1 MSERRGSCK
10 HATTRSR
17 REGGGGLILACD
29 VAPLSLLDP
38 RFTLSSLSLSLSN
51 PPQPRSNLG
60 YSISQLSWH
69 QKVELGVRVGR
80 HLLSSLSSKTRA
92 TCCWFLSTT
101 TTAQTTKLP
110 SRRRGQNITQQSTVT
125 PLHSTKCSS

>member
-38 RFTLSSLSLSLSN
+38 RFTLSSLSLSLSLSLSPILHN
-51 PPQPRSNLG
+51 QDQ
-60 YSISQLSWH
+60 ISDIQFPNCH
-69 QKVELGVRVGR
+69 GTKK
-80 HLLSSLSSKTRA
+80 LSSALE
-92 TCCWFLSTT
+92 
-101 TTAQTTKLP
+101 
-110 SRRRGQNITQQSTVT
+110 
-125 PLHSTKCSS
+125 